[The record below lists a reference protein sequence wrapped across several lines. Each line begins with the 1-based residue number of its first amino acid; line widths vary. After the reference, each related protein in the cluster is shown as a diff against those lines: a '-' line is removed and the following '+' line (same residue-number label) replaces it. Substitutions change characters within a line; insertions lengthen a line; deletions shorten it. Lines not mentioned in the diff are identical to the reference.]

1 MSVERTRAM
10 CVCGIKFNPPE
21 LRFWGVEGTTD
32 ALAEVNVVVERKVY
46 GVADSEEK
54 NLHARY

>member
-1 MSVERTRAM
+1 ML
-10 CVCGIKFNPPE
+10 CVGDKIKTLPE
-21 LRFWGVEGTTD
+21 LRFWGVEGVSD
-32 ALAEVNVVVERKVY
+32 ALTEVNVVVERKVY